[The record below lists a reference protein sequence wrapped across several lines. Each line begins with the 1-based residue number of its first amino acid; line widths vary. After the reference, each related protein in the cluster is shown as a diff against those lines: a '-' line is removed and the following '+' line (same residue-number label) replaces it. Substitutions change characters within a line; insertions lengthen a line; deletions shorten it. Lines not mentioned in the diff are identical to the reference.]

1 MMIAVFIFKKKR
13 QGEHLKTHNN
23 TKKKKIN
30 TNNISFQGYRKKLN
44 QNMLCSLH
52 SNK

>member
-1 MMIAVFIFKKKR
+1 MMIAVFIFKKKAR
-13 QGEHLKTHNN
+13 RAFEN
-23 TKKKKIN
+23 TQQYKKKKKIN